1 MISPLPFD
9 NKHCSF
15 EGYVKGAKYAGGI
28 AAVGHKI
35 SNCYVDA
42 YVEGGSVNPIAP
54 SIEHYT
60 ATILNTA
67 YNTDKYKAGCTTEGV
82 RGFTTGQFAS
92 GEVAYALNNGNNIW
106 KQTLDGEAKDSTPTL
121 NTSKSVKVKCS
132 CSFTFKT
139 SWRFTQSFVTE
150 VAGTG
155 ILCRDKD
162 ESCRIKRRRYSW
174 LYFTWNEIYC
184 NFSYKE

>member
-1 MISPLPFD
+1 MGAVAPWRKNSLK
-9 NKHCSF
+9 NCSF

-42 YVEGGSVNPIAP
+42 YVEGESVNPIAP
-54 SIEHYT
+54 SIERYT

-121 NTSKSVKVKCS
+121 NTS
-132 CSFTFKT
+132 
-139 SWRFTQSFVTE
+139 
-150 VAGTG
+150 
-155 ILCRDKD
+155 L
-162 ESCRIKRRRYSW
+162 
-174 LYFTWNEIYC
+174 
-184 NFSYKE
+184 

>member
-1 MISPLPFD
+1 MAEKRLNDD
-9 NKHCSF
+9 N
-15 EGYVKGAKYAGGI
+15 VIVGI
-28 AAVGHKI
+28 PDVLQKTFFVIIKIVVNEERDVGRVG
-35 SNCYVDA
+35 NFVDA

-139 SWRFTQSFVTE
+139 SWRF
-150 VAGTG
+150 A
-155 ILCRDKD
+155 
-162 ESCRIKRRRYSW
+162 
-174 LYFTWNEIYC
+174 
-184 NFSYKE
+184 

>member
-15 EGYVKGAKYAGGI
+15 EGYVKGAKYSGGI

-42 YVEGGSVNPIAP
+42 YVEGGSVNPIAQ

-121 NTSKSVKVKCS
+121 NTS
-132 CSFTFKT
+132 
-139 SWRFTQSFVTE
+139 
-150 VAGTG
+150 
-155 ILCRDKD
+155 L
-162 ESCRIKRRRYSW
+162 
-174 LYFTWNEIYC
+174 
-184 NFSYKE
+184 

>member
-1 MISPLPFD
+1 MGAVAPWRKNSLK
-9 NKHCSF
+9 NCSF
-15 EGYVKGAKYAGGI
+15 EGYVKGAKYAWGI
-28 AAVGHKI
+28 AAVGYKI

-121 NTSKSVKVKCS
+121 NTSKANVYRYERLRCDGTTKTTDDGKYVYTNDASKSDTQIKDWIVN
-132 CSFTFKT
+132 TF
-139 SWRFTQSFVTE
+139 S
-150 VAGTG
+150 
-155 ILCRDKD
+155 DK
-162 ESCRIKRRRYSW
+162 
-174 LYFTWNEIYC
+174 F
-184 NFSYKE
+184 F

>member
-42 YVEGGSVNPIAP
+42 YVEGESVNPIAP

-139 SWRFTQSFVTE
+139 SWRF
-150 VAGTG
+150 A
-155 ILCRDKD
+155 
-162 ESCRIKRRRYSW
+162 
-174 LYFTWNEIYC
+174 
-184 NFSYKE
+184 